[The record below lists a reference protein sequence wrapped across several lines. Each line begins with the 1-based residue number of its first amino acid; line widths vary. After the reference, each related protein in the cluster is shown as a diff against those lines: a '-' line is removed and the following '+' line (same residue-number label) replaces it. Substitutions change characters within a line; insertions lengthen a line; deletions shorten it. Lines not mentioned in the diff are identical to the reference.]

1 MPIYEYLC
9 DCCQCVVSSYQRSAA
24 SYPPSCPRCGGVGLK
39 RLFSTFAVQRTAR
52 DVYQH
57 ILSDRELTR
66 GMMKDDPRAL
76 AEWSKR
82 MGGGEKS
89 APEYEELTARME
101 RGEWPAGQIEA
112 ARRQVLAQ
120 GDDSPGTG

>member
-1 MPIYEYLC
+1 
-9 DCCQCVVSSYQRSAA
+9 
-24 SYPPSCPRCGGVGLK
+24 
-39 RLFSTFAVQRTAR
+39 VQRTAR
-52 DVYQH
+52 DVYQD